1 METTAI
7 QSMTPLWA
15 VVVAV
20 VAAAGIFLSRD
31 RPNPREGCSL
41 LAAGIQFLLVFSML
55 PAVLSGHTLHYT
67 LFEFLPQVALAFRVD
82 ALGLF
87 LALTASF
94 LWLLTTIFSIGY
106 MRALEEHAQTRFYAC
121 FAITLAAT
129 LAVAFS
135 ANLVTVY
142 IFYELLTLATYPLVT
157 HRGSD
162 EAMAAGKKYLLYHLG
177 TSIVFLLP
185 ALILTYGVSGTFDF
199 RPGGVFAGNSDSA
212 LLYIIYFLFLAGSAK
227 AAVMPFHNWLPSAMV
242 APVPVSALLHAVAV
256 VNVGVF
262 VILRVIFD
270 VVVPDLMRML
280 DLGIITAYIASFTI
294 LFAGFYAYRLDNL
307 KGVLAYS
314 TIGQLSYI
322 VLGAAM
328 LTAPGMTGGII
339 HIANHA
345 FSKITLFFCAGAIY
359 VATRKTN
366 VSELSGIGWRMPLT
380 MGAFTIGALSIIGVP
395 TTAGF
400 ITKWFVLLGSL
411 EAELYPVFIVL
422 LISTLLS
429 AVYFLKIIRR
439 AFFDAEALP
448 EGALADPPRR
458 RQVKA
463 EPSMDPSLFLLVPL
477 LLTAFVTMVLGIYPT
492 ATLELARQILR

>member
-15 VVVAV
+15 VLVAIL
-20 VAAAGIFLSRD
+20 AAAGIFASRNH
-31 RPNPREGCSL
+31 PNLREGCSL
-41 LAAGIQFLLVFSML
+41 LAAAIHCLLVLSMF

-67 LFEFLPQVALAFRVD
+67 AFEFLPQVAIAFRVD

-87 LALTASF
+87 LAVTASF
-94 LWLLTTIFSIGY
+94 LWLLTVIFSIGY

-142 IFYELLTLATYPLVT
+142 IFYELLTLVTYPLVT

-199 RPGGVFAGNSDSA
+199 RPGGVFTEDADSA

-270 VVVPDLMRML
+270 VFGPDLMRTL

-294 LFAGFYAYRLDNL
+294 LFAGFYAYRLDSL

-366 VSELSGIGWRMPLT
+366 VSELGGIGWRMPLT

-395 TTAGF
+395 STAGF

-439 AFFDAEALP
+439 AFFDAEAIP
-448 EGALADPPRR
+448 ESALAVPPR
-458 RQVKA
+458 QGKVKA
-463 EPSMDPSLFLLVPL
+463 EPSLDPSWFLLVPL
-477 LLTAFVTMVLGIYPT
+477 LLTAVVTIVLGIYPT
-492 ATLELARQILR
+492 ATLELARQVFR

>member
-7 QSMTPLWA
+7 QSMMPLWA
-15 VVVAV
+15 VLAAVAGAAGIFASREHPNLREACSL
-20 VAAAGIFLSRD
+20 AAAGIQ
-31 RPNPREGCSL
+31 C
-41 LAAGIQFLLVFSML
+41 LLVVSML
-55 PAVLSGHTLHYT
+55 PAVLAGHTLHYT
-67 LFEFLPQVALAFRVD
+67 MFEFLPQVAIAFRVD

-87 LALTASF
+87 LAVTASLLWF
-94 LWLLTTIFSIGY
+94 LTIIFSIGY
-106 MRALEEHAQTRFYAC
+106 MRALGEHAQTRFYAC
-121 FAITLAAT
+121 FAITMAAT
-129 LAVAFS
+129 MAVAFG

-142 IFYELLTLATYPLVT
+142 IFYELLTLVTYPLVT

-185 ALILTYGVSGTFDF
+185 AMILTYGVSGTFDF
-199 RPGGVFAGNSDSA
+199 RPGGVFPENAGSTI
-212 LLYIIYFLFLAGSAK
+212 LYIIYFLFLSGSAK

-256 VNVGVF
+256 VNVGAF
-262 VILRVIFD
+262 LILRVIFD
-270 VVVPDLMRML
+270 VFGPDLMRAL
-280 DLGIITAYIASFTI
+280 DLGVVTAYIASFTI
-294 LFAGFYAYRLDNL
+294 LFAGFYAYRLDSL

-328 LTAPGMTGGII
+328 LTPAGMTGGII

-359 VATRKTN
+359 VVTRKTN
-366 VSELSGIGWRMPLT
+366 ISELGGIGWRMPLT
-380 MGAFTIGALSIIGVP
+380 MGAFAIGAFSIIGIP
-395 TTAGF
+395 STAGF
-400 ITKWFVLLGSL
+400 ITKWFVILGSL

-439 AFFDAEALP
+439 AFFDPEAIP
-448 EGALADPPRR
+448 ESALAVPPRR
-458 RQVKA
+458 GRGKA
-463 EPSMDPSLFLLVPL
+463 EPSLDPSWFLLLPL
-477 LLTAFVTMVLGIYPT
+477 LLTAAVTIVLGIYPT
-492 ATLELARQILR
+492 AILELARQVFR